1 MVYATHIGG
10 SGNEAGNGITL
21 DSSGNAYIF
30 GDTLSS
36 NLPVRNALQP
46 TYSGGYDAF
55 IAKLDSSGTIV
66 YLTYIGG
73 NGDDAARSGKVDA
86 AGNLFFCGETRST
99 NLPTVNPL
107 QAHNAGG
114 LDAYV
119 MGLNPSGS
127 ALVYSTYL
135 GGSANDYAN
144 SMGLDPQGNIYI
156 AGYSLSTDF
165 PTVSPIQSGNAG
177 DFDITLVKLNPSGT
191 AIIFSTYLGGSGLDH
206 AYKVAVDPFGNAWL
220 VGQTLST
227 NFPLV
232 APIQGALAGSGDV
245 FVSKIATCGVTL
257 SPSAT
262 VFQAAGGGG
271 SLTIATSSEC
281 NWSISSDS
289 PWLVITPGSGT
300 GPGAATYSVAPNSSG
315 VARAGT
321 LTAAGTS
328 AVIVQSGA
336 AATLTAIAPSTGASW
351 NQRNGHA
358 QWNQCLAWVYRKR
371 RSPYFRVEHQR
382 GQRDTTHRD
391 LHDCAECGARPRRRH
406 RHGLHRGEQ

>member
-1 MVYATHIGG
+1 MATKPAMESPWIL
-10 SGNEAGNGITL
+10 AATL
-21 DSSGNAYIF
+21 TFSEIRSLRICPF
-30 GDTLSS
+30 
-36 NLPVRNALQP
+36 NALQP

-206 AYKVAVDPFGNAWL
+206 AYKVAVDPFGNAW
-220 VGQTLST
+220 S
-227 NFPLV
+227 
-232 APIQGALAGSGDV
+232 
-245 FVSKIATCGVTL
+245 
-257 SPSAT
+257 
-262 VFQAAGGGG
+262 
-271 SLTIATSSEC
+271 
-281 NWSISSDS
+281 
-289 PWLVITPGSGT
+289 
-300 GPGAATYSVAPNSSG
+300 
-315 VARAGT
+315 
-321 LTAAGTS
+321 
-328 AVIVQSGA
+328 
-336 AATLTAIAPSTGASW
+336 
-351 NQRNGHA
+351 
-358 QWNQCLAWVYRKR
+358 
-371 RSPYFRVEHQR
+371 
-382 GQRDTTHRD
+382 
-391 LHDCAECGARPRRRH
+391 ARPCPLIFRW
-406 RHGLHRGEQ
+406 LHRFKVH